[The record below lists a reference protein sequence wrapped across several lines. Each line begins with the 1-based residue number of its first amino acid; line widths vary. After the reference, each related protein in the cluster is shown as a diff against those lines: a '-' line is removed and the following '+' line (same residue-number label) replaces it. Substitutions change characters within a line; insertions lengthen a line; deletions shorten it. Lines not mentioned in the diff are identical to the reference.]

1 MHFQFKE
8 TCQESLFGYLYEI
21 NAAQDDETREQS
33 VAHIH
38 SMKGRGPFG
47 SLLQCPEAL
56 DTPKM
61 RKEIMN
67 ANLGSG
73 GGDGTQR
80 PAYSQ
85 GQLLKS
91 IVSFVVAD
99 DQVRL
104 MLCQKCTLNNLYCSQ
119 STS

>member
-1 MHFQFKE
+1 
-8 TCQESLFGYLYEI
+8 
-21 NAAQDDETREQS
+21 
-33 VAHIH
+33 
-38 SMKGRGPFG
+38 
-47 SLLQCPEAL
+47 
-56 DTPKM
+56 M

-67 ANLGSG
+67 ANSGSGDG

-91 IVSFVVAD
+91 IVNFIVAD

-104 MLCQKCTLNNLYCSQ
+104 YAVSKMHT
-119 STS
+119 